1 MNVNHEDKI
10 GLWVE
15 TEGRYRG
22 DLVIDMSPT
31 WNLHM
36 LALPGARFDRHTRRY
51 TIPWTWNSLLS
62 IKAMAAKIKW
72 SLAPDEQVRDWGR
85 AQGKAWGEL
94 SRAAKE
100 LHAGDKTEKGYYLHQ
115 VDAANWLL
123 AAPET
128 NVGRLLLDETGCLA
142 GDTLINVNRAGKG
155 SRMTIEHIVKRM
167 AGESMS
173 GPGWDP
179 RIPTM
184 VARADGGIVR
194 LGRLDKAWFSGLK
207 ETFTL
212 TTETGRE
219 IRASAEHPF
228 STPEGWV
235 KLGDLSVGALL
246 HVNVGRSRRGKTS
259 PKAYYRQTFG
269 MEAHPNRVR
278 RNAPRNAPRGW
289 KFQWAVAE
297 HRLVAEAGMNGL
309 DPQVFIDKIRGGD
322 VSGLVFLGSE
332 FDVHH
337 VDRDTLNNR
346 PENLQILTVAE
357 HHALHAREGKVNHV
371 LEQVGTERLVQIAR
385 YGDEPTYDIRM
396 ADEPHNFM
404 ANGFVV
410 HNSGKTISTIAAI
423 VEGKIPGPMLVVS
436 LESAMETAWAKDF
449 ATWAP
454 HLRVAQV
461 VGTIT
466 ARRKTLAKLKDGEI
480 DVAIIG
486 HSNLK
491 SHTRF
496 ESYGSTGL
504 RKCIKCG
511 GPQLTSGKVD
521 DKGKPLPDI
530 DYHLTAAVKQVG
542 PEKWRAYCEYKG
554 CTWLG
559 NTVTGRCEAEAE
571 MTAHQRTGKKITEL
585 TEAQCQKHHKEL
597 NDIPLQLIIV
607 DEIHRAM
614 NPQSQFTQAMWGV
627 ANYSADGGRVPN
639 HRRWGLSGT
648 IVSKRSDQAWS
659 PLHWISPQGYPT
671 KGSWTSYFCLEE
683 RGWDGFPRC
692 ERFQPD
698 KVEEFQKIYSAVTRR
713 VLKSQVINLPPRI
726 RWGSLE
732 RRVDMGR
739 AQRAQYVSMRDEML
753 LAVESGLIT
762 VQNAAAAAGRLSMLA
777 SGCGKPDPNNRPG
790 GPQKML
796 IEAPSCKLDA
806 IIDDFRAGE
815 FDGAQIGMT
824 FASSQ
829 VLYMVRQ
836 GLIDAKILKP
846 GEIVTIAG
854 QMPKD
859 EVDRAIRNFQGGKAR
874 VVMLTYAK
882 GGASITLTAAS
893 IVLCVQRDWNPI
905 NNLQGLDRFY
915 RIGSERHESINV
927 FDYVTRGTNEIAQLR
942 RLDQN
947 AQTLEE
953 VVQDRKRLAE
963 WFS

>member
-1 MNVNHEDKI
+1 MTAIAVKHEDKI

-15 TEGRYRG
+15 TEGRYKG
-22 DLVIDMSPT
+22 DLVIDMPQL

-36 LALPGARFDRHTRRY
+36 LALPGCRFDRHTRRY

-72 SLAPDEQVRDWGR
+72 TLAPDEQVRDWGR
-85 AQGKAWGEL
+85 TQGKAWGEL
-94 SRAAKE
+94 RRAAKE
-100 LHAGDKTEKGYYLHQ
+100 LHTGDKTDKGYYLHQ

-128 NVGRLLLDETGCLA
+128 NVGRLLLDETGA
-142 GDTLINVNRAGKG
+142 
-155 SRMTIEHIVKRM
+155 
-167 AGESMS
+167 
-173 GPGWDP
+173 
-179 RIPTM
+179 
-184 VARADGGIVR
+184 
-194 LGRLDKAWFSGLK
+194 
-207 ETFTL
+207 
-212 TTETGRE
+212 
-219 IRASAEHPF
+219 
-228 STPEGWV
+228 
-235 KLGDLSVGALL
+235 
-246 HVNVGRSRRGKTS
+246 
-259 PKAYYRQTFG
+259 
-269 MEAHPNRVR
+269 
-278 RNAPRNAPRGW
+278 
-289 KFQWAVAE
+289 
-297 HRLVAEAGMNGL
+297 
-309 DPQVFIDKIRGGD
+309 
-322 VSGLVFLGSE
+322 
-332 FDVHH
+332 
-337 VDRDTLNNR
+337 
-346 PENLQILTVAE
+346 
-357 HHALHAREGKVNHV
+357 
-371 LEQVGTERLVQIAR
+371 
-385 YGDEPTYDIRM
+385 
-396 ADEPHNFM
+396 
-404 ANGFVV
+404 
-410 HNSGKTISTIAAI
+410 GKTISAIAAI
-423 VEGKIPGPMLVVS
+423 VEGKIPGPILIVS

-454 HLRVAQV
+454 EYRVAQV
-461 VGTIT
+461 VGTVVQ
-466 ARRKTLAKLKDGEI
+466 RRKILAKLKDGEI

-496 ESYGSTGL
+496 EAYGSTGL
-504 RKCIKCG
+504 KKCVKCG
-511 GPQLTSGKVD
+511 GPKLTTGKVD
-521 DKGKPLPDI
+521 GQGKLLPDI
-530 DYHLTAAVKQVG
+530 AYHARATGIKQVSTNG
-542 PEKWRAYCEYKG
+542 YQAFCTYTEGSSLTGADG
-554 CTWLG
+554 CGWLG
-559 NTVTGRCEAEAE
+559 KVHELPLEAAKEQH
-571 MTAHQRTGKKITEL
+571 AHGKTGKKTTEL

-597 NDIPLQLIIV
+597 NDIPLELIVV
-607 DEIHRAM
+607 DEIHRGM
-614 NPQSQFTQAMWGV
+614 NPQSQFTQAIWGV
-627 ANYSADGGRVPN
+627 ANYSAKGTRVPH

-648 IVSKRSDQAWS
+648 IVSKRSDQAWA

-671 KGSWTSYFCLEE
+671 KGAWTSYFCLEE

-698 KVEEFQKIYSAVTRR
+698 KIEEFQSVYSAVSRR
-713 VLKSQVINLPPRI
+713 VLKSQVLNLPPRI

-739 AQRAQYVSMRDEML
+739 AQREQYVSMRDEML

-806 IIDDFRAGE
+806 IIDDFRSGE

-829 VLYMVRQ
+829 VLYMVRR

-846 GEIVTIAG
+846 GDIATIAG

-859 EVDRAIRNFQGGKAR
+859 EVDRAIRNFQGGKSR

-893 IVLCVQRDWNPI
+893 VVLCVQRDWNPI

-915 RIGSERHESINV
+915 RIGSEQHESINV

-953 VVQDRKRLAE
+953 VVQDRKRLTE